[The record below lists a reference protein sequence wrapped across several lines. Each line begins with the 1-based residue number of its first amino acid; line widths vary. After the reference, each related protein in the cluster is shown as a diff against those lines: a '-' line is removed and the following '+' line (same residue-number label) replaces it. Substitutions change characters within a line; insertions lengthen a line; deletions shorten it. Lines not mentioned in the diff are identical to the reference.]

1 MADRKTANF
10 GDYAESYEKVD
21 LARRVVAEKYIAE
34 LIFMEGQLAILKES
48 IRQDGAVDNFTQ
60 GRQSMLRQAPAM
72 KAYCT
77 LVSRYGDIQK
87 KLADLLPEKKDS
99 QKAQAGEKLAAFV
112 AKGKK

>member
-21 LARRVVAEKYIAE
+21 QARRVVAEKYIAE

-48 IRQDGAVDNFTQ
+48 IRKDGAVDNFTQ
-60 GRQSMLRQAPAM
+60 GRQSMLRESPAM
-72 KAYCT
+72 KAYCA

>member
-21 LARRVVAEKYIAE
+21 PARRVVAEKYIAE

-48 IRQDGAVDNFTQ
+48 IQQDGAVDNFTQ
-60 GRQSMLRQAPAM
+60 GRQSMLRESPAM

-77 LVSRYGDIQK
+77 LVQRYGDIQK

-99 QKAQAGEKLAAFV
+99 QKVQAGEKLAAFV

>member
-1 MADRKTANF
+1 MADRKTTNF

-21 LARRVVAEKYIAE
+21 PARRVVAEKYIAE

-60 GRQSMLRQAPAM
+60 GRQSMLRESPAM

-87 KLADLLPEKKDS
+87 KLADLLPEKKES

>member
-1 MADRKTANF
+1 MATGKRTDF

-21 LARRVVAEKYIAE
+21 PARRVVAEKYIGE
-34 LIFMEGQLAILKES
+34 LIFMERQLARLREGIEK
-48 IRQDGAVDNFTQ
+48 DGAVDNFVQ
-60 GRQSMLRQAPAM
+60 GRQSMLRESPAM

-77 LVSRYGDIQK
+77 LVQRYGDIQK
-87 KLADLLPEKKDS
+87 KLADLLPEKKDT